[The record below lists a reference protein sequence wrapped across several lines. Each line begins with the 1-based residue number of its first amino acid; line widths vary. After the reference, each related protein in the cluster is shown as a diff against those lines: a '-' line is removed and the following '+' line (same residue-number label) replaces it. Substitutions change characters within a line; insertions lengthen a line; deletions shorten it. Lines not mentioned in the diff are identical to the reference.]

1 MHAHSRGRRAE
12 THPPFFRGLACILA
26 AAALQGCAADP
37 SADAPAPPGIQAAPG
52 AGDAEPANFDAIRA
66 QSRRDSRAPAAVQW
80 EREHVREG
88 GSRLTP
94 IFNACGESAA
104 AGQDQSFTLLVRLSK
119 EGRPTQLLVSPES
132 PFADCFRDGVA
143 RLRFP
148 GAPWEGYWLE
158 VAVRQ

>member
-1 MHAHSRGRRAE
+1 MHAHSRSRKAE
-12 THPPFFRGLACILA
+12 TNPSFSRWLACVFA
-26 AAALQGCAADP
+26 AAALQGCAANP
-37 SADAPAPPGIQAAPG
+37 SADAPAPPEAQSAPQAGVDAPSF
-52 AGDAEPANFDAIRA
+52 ESIRA

-80 EREHVREG
+80 EQEHVREG
-88 GSRLTP
+88 GSKLTP
-94 IFNACGESAA
+94 IFNSCGETAA

-119 EGRPTQLLVSPES
+119 EGRPTQVLVSPES

-158 VAVRQ
+158 LSVRQ